1 MLSTRVASTFVVV
14 TVLAVCV
21 GLLIGYGAAP
31 ERQGSPQALVPFA
44 AQRNEL
50 HYGPR
55 DSQPRADL
63 LRSIA
68 RRSDGSTVD
77 RFTGVSPT
85 GEHAE
90 YVTITDL
97 RKGIEVRTEPFTRSV
112 TSLYLSG
119 AEVAARR
126 AAEDACQDD
135 DVRAALAVHSPVERP
150 ELVLGHTVVRVDLQ
164 PDQKWHISSW
174 VAPALNC
181 LEMRREDHWSD
192 GAHNEAEITQLE
204 QGEPREKL
212 FELPSGY
219 VERSP
224 AEVEAAYT
232 AKYPGK
238 SFWGERTATRL
249 ETRYR
254 SHLANR
260 PN

>member
-1 MLSTRVASTFVVV
+1 
-14 TVLAVCV
+14 
-21 GLLIGYGAAP
+21 
-31 ERQGSPQALVPFA
+31 VPFS

-55 DSQPRADL
+55 DDQPRADL
-63 LRSIA
+63 IRSIA

-77 RFTGVSPT
+77 RLTGVSPA

-97 RKGIEVRTEPFTRSV
+97 RKRIEVCTEPFTRSV
-112 TSLYLSG
+112 TTLYLSD

-135 DVRAALAVHSPVERP
+135 DVRAARAADTPVERP
-150 ELVLGHTVVRVDLQ
+150 ELVLGRPVVRVDLQ

-192 GAHNEAEITQLE
+192 GAHNEAEITQLD
-204 QGEPREKL
+204 QGEPPEKL

-224 AEVEAAYT
+224 AEVEAPYT
-232 AKYPGK
+232 AKYPGN
-238 SFWGERTATRL
+238 SFWGERAAARL

-254 SHLANR
+254 THLANR
-260 PN
+260 RN